1 MAKSSAAAM
10 EQKIKVLRQV
20 TGGKSFIVRNL
31 PGDICSRLDY
41 NSREGFLVFLKTL
54 ANGTGYFGRQLIQ
67 ISRNEYAWVNPSNGG
82 EAEPVKSV
90 SLPYVARDLTS
101 DEAAALDL
109 VQDILIG
116 SQDGPIRLTPKMVAM
131 ENDDEEFLNFMEKL
145 ESVKASAKIGTNDF
159 SAGGYVWSLV
169 RDKFSDFYQIAQAV
183 RSGQY
188 EFPSE
193 PLPILEPTQSSV
205 EEEQLMA
212 LCRATA
218 KELSKS
224 KESVKKLEEE
234 LRQAKAK
241 YSEDERRHKVF
252 CSELDKLRHPVK

>member
-1 MAKSSAAAM
+1 
-10 EQKIKVLRQV
+10 
-20 TGGKSFIVRNL
+20 
-31 PGDICSRLDY
+31 
-41 NSREGFLVFLKTL
+41 
-54 ANGTGYFGRQLIQ
+54 
-67 ISRNEYAWVNPSNGG
+67 VNPSQGVV
-82 EAEPVKSV
+82 EPEKPALS
-90 SLPYVARDLTS
+90 PYVARDLTP
-101 DEAAALDL
+101 DEAAALEIVQEIL
-109 VQDILIG
+109 VK
-116 SQDGPIRLTPKMVAM
+116 SQDGPIRLTSKMVAM
-131 ENDDEEFLNFMEKL
+131 ENDEEFLDFMEKL

-193 PLPILEPTQSSV
+193 PLPILEPTQSSA
-205 EEEQLMA
+205 EEEQLMV

-252 CSELDKLRHPVK
+252 CSELDKLRHPAK